1 MEISEKRYV
10 NLSWL
15 IYIVIGVVGFV
26 LVRTLFDE
34 LNIAVVYDWQ
44 MNIYVYDI
52 LILVYGFISCGL
64 FYSLGKFVV
73 SKICGYELV
82 YWNLYFI
89 GLKKENGKIKPYFGG
104 KQEYSCRVVMSPKNN
119 DVNTTMPLL
128 GGTISSILAFGITY
142 ALVFGLKA
150 SPTLKFFFLVSS
162 LFYGFIIL
170 LNLVPC
176 RMDNLNDGFALFLL
190 RDKSKRDIYLNN
202 LRNIQALTDS
212 SKELSYLDIDVENHP
227 LVLEAQIYNYYYLLE
242 KGEIEKATE
251 LATITY
257 PYRKN
262 VISEELSHSLVIGK
276 VYGMILKQQND
287 DLKEYY
293 SKIDVAEKHIFNESK
308 NYEAIKTAL
317 YIFAFIDEDRE
328 GYAKVINDSSKAKEK
343 YRYPRLIDAEEKLIK
358 DTIKVVQELQ
368 PELNSK

>member
-1 MEISEKRYV
+1 M
-10 NLSWL
+10 
-15 IYIVIGVVGFV
+15 
-26 LVRTLFDE
+26 
-34 LNIAVVYDWQ
+34 
-44 MNIYVYDI
+44 
-52 LILVYGFISCGL
+52 
-64 FYSLGKFVV
+64 
-73 SKICGYELV
+73 
-82 YWNLYFI
+82 
-89 GLKKENGKIKPYFGG
+89 
-104 KQEYSCRVVMSPKNN
+104 
-119 DVNTTMPLL
+119 
-128 GGTISSILAFGITY
+128 
-142 ALVFGLKA
+142 
-150 SPTLKFFFLVSS
+150 
-162 LFYGFIIL
+162 
-170 LNLVPC
+170 
-176 RMDNLNDGFALFLL
+176 
-190 RDKSKRDIYLNN
+190 
-202 LRNIQALTDS
+202 
-212 SKELSYLDIDVENHP
+212 DIDVENHP

-287 DLKEYY
+287 DLKEYF